1 MIAAAFC
8 DASDRYPG
16 RIAIVDGDRRITY
29 AELLRAAAHFRDR
42 LRNEANIGRGDVVA
56 SLLDNSW
63 QFAAA
68 FFAASSLGAIFVPWN
83 PQWRDRES
91 QELAGRLGLH
101 AMILDRGKPAAW
113 KPEGGHL
120 LSAPSEF
127 SKSAVL
133 DCEPLSGDATAAYLT
148 TSGSTGIPKIV
159 PRSCRNLVDGAAN
172 VTSALGMQPGKR
184 LLSVVPFHH
193 SNGFHNCLIAPLLH
207 GATVI
212 MQRGFTPQGCAAL
225 IRKEAA
231 NVMIGSP
238 FLFGLLADRVS
249 DPALMS
255 SLDLCISAGARM
267 PEPTVERWLRKTGK
281 RIRQLYGSTETSV
294 ITIDCDDGA
303 PSHPDA
309 GVYVGKAIPGVEIRL
324 VDGEITVRSPA
335 VMSGY
340 FGEKN
345 EENFHEGFYRTGDSG
360 YVTADGGVYL
370 TGRLR
375 RVINVA
381 GVKVDPVE
389 IERVVEEI
397 PGVSACHADSVDG
410 AHGASSI
417 RVRLAL
423 APEVS
428 VSRDAVVEHCRRRLA
443 EYKLPRIIE
452 VCDQLPV
459 TLSGKVRKEQ

>member
-1 MIAAAFC
+1 MIAAAFRE
-8 DASDRYPG
+8 ASERYPA

-29 AELLRAAAHFRDR
+29 AELLGAAAHFRDR
-42 LRNEANIGRGDVVA
+42 LRNEAKIGRGDVVA
-56 SLLDNSW
+56 SVLGNSW
-63 QFAAA
+63 QFAAS
-68 FFAASSLGAIFVPWN
+68 FFAASSLGAIFIPWN
-83 PQWRDRES
+83 PQWREQES
-91 QELAGRLGLH
+91 RGLAARLDLR
-101 AMILDRGKPAAW
+101 AMILDERQPAAW

-120 LSAPSEF
+120 LSAPLEF
-127 SKSAVL
+127 SESAVF
-133 DCEPLSGDATAAYLT
+133 DCEPLSSDAKAAYLT
-148 TSGSTGIPKIV
+148 TSGSTGVPKIV
-159 PRSCRNLVDGAAN
+159 PRSCRNLVGGAAN
-172 VTSALGMQPGKR
+172 VACALDIQPGKR
-184 LLSVVPFHH
+184 FLSVVPFHH

-212 MQRGFTPQGCAAL
+212 MLRGFTPQGCATL
-225 IRKEAA
+225 IRKEGA

-267 PEPTVERWLRKTGK
+267 PEPTAERWLRRTGK

-294 ITIDCDDGA
+294 ITIERDEPA
-303 PSHPDA
+303 NPHPGA
-309 GVYVGKAIPGVEIRL
+309 GVYVGKAIPGVEVRL

-340 FGEKN
+340 FGEEN

-360 YVTADGGVYL
+360 HITAGGGVYL

-381 GVKVDPVE
+381 GIKVDPAEV
-389 IERVVEEI
+389 ERVVEEI

-410 AHGASSI
+410 AHGASAI
-417 RVRLAL
+417 RVRIAL
-423 APEVS
+423 APEAS
-428 VSRDAVVEHCRRRLA
+428 VSRDSVVEHCRRRLA
-443 EYKLPRIIE
+443 EYKLPRIVE
-452 VCDQLPV
+452 VCDQLPA
-459 TLSGKVRKEQ
+459 TLSGKVLKEQ